1 MLTAKDSSIDLVLGL
16 EIGADDYVT
25 KPFSVAELLSRIQ
38 ALLRRR
44 ELDRANNGGMI
55 RRVGAITIDVLN
67 DRVTV
72 DGVLAALTPS
82 EFKILNLLAS
92 NPGAVFTRRQI
103 LEHLWGSTHVG
114 DEHTSEVH
122 ISGLRR
128 KIESPGGPKR
138 LVTVRGEGYKLVEA

>member
-1 MLTAKDSSIDLVLGL
+1 MVR
-16 EIGADDYVT
+16 
-25 KPFSVAELLSRIQ
+25 SVGSL
-38 ALLRRR
+38 
-44 ELDRANNGGMI
+44 
-55 RRVGAITIDVLN
+55 TIDVLH

-72 DGVLAALTPS
+72 DGVPAALTPS

-103 LEHLWGSTHVG
+103 LEHLWGSAHVG

-128 KIESPGGPKR
+128 KIESPNGPKR
-138 LVTVRGEGYKLVEA
+138 LFTVRGVGYKLIEA

>member
-1 MLTAKDSSIDLVLGL
+1 
-16 EIGADDYVT
+16 VT
-25 KPFSVAELLSRIQ
+25 KPYSTAELLGRIR

-44 ELDRANNGGMI
+44 EFDRATDGGMV
-55 RRVGAITIDVLN
+55 RRVGGLTIDVLQ

-72 DGVLAALTPS
+72 DGVSAALTPS

-103 LEHLWGSTHVG
+103 LEHLWGGVVVG

-128 KIESPGGPKR
+128 KLESPGGPKR
-138 LVTVRGEGYKLVEA
+138 LVTVRGVGYKLVEA